1 MTCLSQS
8 TRLTDRNVARES
20 KNHAT
25 VIPSHML
32 FFSLHRAPDVQK
44 EKPCVNRYRMSRPV
58 ATAEPTPTHG
68 ARLYCPYAYMETV
81 GRSFSLH
88 WHFGPRVTV
97 CLFHIIYKLPR
108 IRERRPFCN
117 FGVLGLYTL
126 QYCFEGIYLVQHIY
140 IGYES
145 CPNYYYYYCYSME
158 NMKISSKGRILKT
171 ISVTSHRQWC
181 GAYYTNYRRR
191 PLCKKS

>member
-1 MTCLSQS
+1 MLFQCLFPANVNLLHRVSSIGEGKVIWRKKIVTCLSQS

-32 FFSLHRAPDVQK
+32 FFFTSQSRAPDVQK
-44 EKPCVNRYRMSRPV
+44 EKPCVNRYRVSRPV

-97 CLFHIIYKLPR
+97 CLCHIIYKLR
-108 IRERRPFCN
+108 GSR
-117 FGVLGLYTL
+117 
-126 QYCFEGIYLVQHIY
+126 
-140 IGYES
+140 
-145 CPNYYYYYCYSME
+145 
-158 NMKISSKGRILKT
+158 K
-171 ISVTSHRQWC
+171 
-181 GAYYTNYRRR
+181 A
-191 PLCKKS
+191 PLL

>member
-1 MTCLSQS
+1 M
-8 TRLTDRNVARES
+8 
-20 KNHAT
+20 
-25 VIPSHML
+25 
-32 FFSLHRAPDVQK
+32 QK
-44 EKPCVNRYRMSRPV
+44 EKPCVNRYRVSRPV

-145 CPNYYYYYCYSME
+145 CPNYYYYYSME

-171 ISVTSHRQWC
+171 ISVTSHGSGVGHTTPTTG
-181 GAYYTNYRRR
+181 GAPYAKKVNYSNDIQETQ
-191 PLCKKS
+191 KME